1 MKNRSKDR
9 FEGIVEQ
16 FIKNDLIAREEYSY
30 YLYGLK
36 HLEILSLTTGG
47 VYRGSGGD
55 FIFHRIEKVSNQQGV
70 KRMEKMYLDL
80 RSCRFVGGV
89 RHLCQK

>member
-47 VYRGSGGD
+47 VLLIGILLKEILFTVVFLITFSLLSPVRKQRYSNSLSG
-55 FIFHRIEKVSNQQGV
+55 I
-70 KRMEKMYLDL
+70 L
-80 RSCRFVGGV
+80 R
-89 RHLCQK
+89 